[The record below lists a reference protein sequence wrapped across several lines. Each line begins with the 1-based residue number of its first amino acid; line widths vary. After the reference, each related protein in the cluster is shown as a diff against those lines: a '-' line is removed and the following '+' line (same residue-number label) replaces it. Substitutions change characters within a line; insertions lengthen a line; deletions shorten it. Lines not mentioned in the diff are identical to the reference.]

1 MKRILP
7 VIGLACAAAA
17 AFAVPALACDR
28 HQTHTAMQTVEAVP
42 APPPEPT
49 IVIEPAAQSNPAS
62 QIEAAAPFSQP
73 LGAVYGNCNHRRK
86 DTTVYLTQ

>member
-7 VIGLACAAAA
+7 VIGLACAIT
-17 AFAVPALACDR
+17 AFAAPALACDR

-62 QIEAAAPFSQP
+62 EIQAEAPFSQP

>member
-17 AFAVPALACDR
+17 AFAAPALACER
-28 HQTHTAMQTVEAVP
+28 HQTHTAMQTVEALR

-49 IVIEPAAQSNPAS
+49 IIIEPAAQSNPAS
-62 QIEAAAPFSQP
+62 QIQAEAPYSQP
-73 LGAVYGNCNHRRK
+73 LGAAYGNCNRRK